1 MRFYRL
7 TPTRP
12 DVFLRWFVFDR
23 RRAWLDMEDPAPVV
37 TLMLL
42 GPGAAEARLE
52 LRDREGRSLRCDD
65 LGPAQV
71 PPGQP
76 GFTNQ
81 PADQRRLLRL
91 RLHFPGPEPV
101 QLVRMPENKLL
112 LTLDPVVNYPA
123 PLFALMR
130 ESAAR
135 LGLAGF
141 DNFIETGTLFGH
153 TTLHASY
160 WFAQVWTVELSVELH
175 ALACKTL
182 AHRPNITCL
191 QGNSGAVLPTLVP
204 GLTGASL
211 FYLDGHWS
219 GDDSVDWGDVNFAG
233 FPMATAR
240 LPGSDAR
247 PDTGPDM
254 GPDMGPDTDT
264 VLTETDR
271 QVPLMDEL
279 RAIVAHHRGPAA
291 IVIDDW
297 RLFGRSDAGFAGL
310 DWTGLPQQAVLD
322 VIAAEPRTR
331 FHFQANSNQYLWAIG
346 SGE

>member
-7 TPTRP
+7 NPTRP

-42 GPGAAEARLE
+42 GPGATEARLE

-76 GFTNQ
+76 GFANQ

-91 RLHFPGPEPV
+91 RLHFPGAQPV
-101 QLVRMPENKLL
+101 HLMRMPENTLL
-112 LTLDPVVNYPA
+112 LTLDPVVSYPA

-160 WFAQVWTVELSVELH
+160 WFPRVWTVELSAELH

-191 QGNSGAVLPTLVP
+191 QGNSGAVLPGLMPT
-204 GLTGASL
+204 LTGASL

-219 GDDSVDWGDVNFAG
+219 GDDSVDWGGVNFAG

-240 LPGSDAR
+240 RPETDAT
-247 PDTGPDM
+247 TGA
-254 GPDMGPDTDT
+254 

-346 SGE
+346 SGA